1 MSAFQ
6 DQLALLLADR
16 RSAEARAFFTWLLAY
31 VERRVGI
38 VGSRLYAD
46 LLNRSELEEI
56 AAEAMVQLVGGSLAR
71 FRGESTNELVAYV
84 RTVADRA
91 VAHRVRRRLLERRT
105 LDERGEELAWSW
117 SARLLDPAEA
127 IRQVP
132 DCPLTPVDMDYLVEL
147 LRAGSKGELARRQ
160 GVSRAAVTQRVQRI
174 QARIQALAPR
184 ERAAAEAWLE
194 HAARQVLETE
204 ADQAPGTTTTMSR
217 VSIT

>member
-1 MSAFQ
+1 MADFR

-16 RSAEARAFFTWLLAY
+16 HSAEARAFFTWLLKY
-31 VERRVGI
+31 VERRVGT
-38 VGSRLYAD
+38 VGSRLYPD
-46 LLNRSELEEI
+46 LLNTSELEEI

-71 FRGESTNELVAYV
+71 FRGESMNELVAYV

-91 VAHRVRRRLLERRT
+91 VCHRVRRRLLERRT
-105 LDERGEELAWSW
+105 LDERGVELTQSW
-117 SARLLDPAEA
+117 SGHLLDPLEA

-132 DCPLTPVDMDYLVEL
+132 DCPLPQADGDYLVEL

-194 HAARQVLETE
+194 HSARRVLEAE
-204 ADQAPGTTTTMSR
+204 SPVEMELVKAAS
-217 VSIT
+217 